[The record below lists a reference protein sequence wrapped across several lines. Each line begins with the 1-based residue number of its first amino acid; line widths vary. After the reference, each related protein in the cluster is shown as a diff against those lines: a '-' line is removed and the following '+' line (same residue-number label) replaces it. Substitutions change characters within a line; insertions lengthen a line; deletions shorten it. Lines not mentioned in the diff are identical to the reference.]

1 MQNTINTKSKFKIN
15 TAAIFTALNKI
26 GKATVIIAAIAIGF
40 ISGDIYNNYKNHTK
54 MSSMQN
60 ARKADETSVAVNERG
75 ELMIIDRKTGAYTL
89 YENGLGQSIFNIYAN
104 RIYQKK

>member
-1 MQNTINTKSKFKIN
+1 
-15 TAAIFTALNKI
+15 
-26 GKATVIIAAIAIGF
+26 
-40 ISGDIYNNYKNHTK
+40 
-54 MSSMQN
+54 MQN
-60 ARKADETSVAVNERG
+60 AHKSDETSVAVNERG

>member
-1 MQNTINTKSKFKIN
+1 MQNSIITKSKFKFN
-15 TAAIFTALNKI
+15 TAAVITALNKI

-54 MSSMQN
+54 LSSMQN
-60 ARKADETSVAVNERG
+60 ARKTDETSVAVNERG
-75 ELMIIDRKTGAYTL
+75 ELMIIDRKTGSYTL

>member
-15 TAAIFTALNKI
+15 TAAVITALNKI
-26 GKATVIIAAIAIGF
+26 GKATV
-40 ISGDIYNNYKNHTK
+40 IYNNYKNHTK

>member
-1 MQNTINTKSKFKIN
+1 MQNTINTKFKIS
-15 TAAIFTALNKI
+15 TAAFLTALNKI

-60 ARKADETSVAVNERG
+60 ARKTAETSVAVNERG
-75 ELMIIDRKTGAYTL
+75 ELMVIDRKTGTYTL
-89 YENGLGQSIFNIYAN
+89 YENGLGQAIFNIYAN